1 MQYARVIQTV
11 DCHAAGE
18 PLRII
23 TGGLPPIPGDT
34 MLARRRFLLDHLD
47 HVRRFLMWEPRGHE
61 DMYGCVL
68 TPPVSPQAQLGVL
81 FMHNEGY
88 STMCGHGV
96 IGLVT
101 ALLQL
106 GHLPMTSP
114 QTAVTLDTPAGLV
127 RASARI
133 HEGRVADVTFANVA
147 SFVYAE
153 RTVSVPNVGSVPV
166 TVGYGGA
173 FYALIDAPAAGLGA
187 HPGPLPSLV
196 AWSEAV
202 KAAVGEH
209 LDVVHPTEPDIRGL
223 YGVVMAWP
231 PRRPGAQRT
240 SLTVFADGQVDRSPC
255 GTCTSAL
262 MAALWASG
270 QLRLRE
276 PFVNESLAG
285 TRFTG
290 RLVEATEVGPYR
302 AAIPEVTGEASITG
316 FHTFV
321 LDPHDPLPDGFL
333 LR

>member
-1 MQYARVIQTV
+1 VQYTRVIQTI

-18 PLRII
+18 PLRIVAN
-23 TGGLPPIPGDT
+23 GLPPIPGET
-34 MLARRRFLLDHLD
+34 MLARRRFLRDQLD

-68 TPPVSPQAQLGVL
+68 TPPVSPHAHLGVL
-81 FMHNEGY
+81 FMHNEGF

-101 ALLQL
+101 ALLQT
-106 GHLPMTSP
+106 GQLPMVAPET
-114 QTAVTLDTPAGLV
+114 VITLDTPAGEV
-127 RASARI
+127 RARARI
-133 HEGRVADVTFANVA
+133 RGGRVVDVTFANVA
-147 SFVYAE
+147 SFVYAD
-153 RTVSVPNVGSVPV
+153 RVVAVPNVGRVPV

-173 FYALIDAPAAGLGA
+173 FYVLVDAETAGLGA
-187 HPGPLPSLV
+187 TPGPLRSLLS
-196 AWSEAV
+196 WSEAV
-202 KAAVGEH
+202 KAATEAS
-209 LDVVHPTEPDIRGL
+209 LDVVHPTEPEIHGL
-223 YGVVMAWP
+223 YGVVIAWP
-231 PRRPGAQRT
+231 PRHPTAHRT

-262 MAALWASG
+262 MAALWTSG
-270 QLRLRE
+270 RLGMGE

-290 RLVEATEVGPYR
+290 HLIETASVGPYR
-302 AAIPEVTGEASITG
+302 AVVPEVTGEAAITG

-321 LDPHDPLPDGFL
+321 LEPDDPLPDGFL